1 MFERLKELFAARG
14 ASPNELTESHAT
26 AFAAAMLLLEVAWA
40 DHEIATSE
48 MEAARRGISR
58 LFGLT
63 SEETNAIIARA
74 HREHAASTSIF
85 PFTREL
91 NAALPP
97 VAKRQLVSM
106 LWRLAYTDAVLTG
119 YEEHAIRRIADLLH
133 LSHGDFIAAKL
144 TGRDDGNVS
153 AKPPR
158 ES

>member
-1 MFERLKELFAARG
+1 MFERLKAVFAAHGGR
-14 ASPNELTESHAT
+14 PDEMTESHAT

-40 DHEIATSE
+40 DHDIASSEID
-48 MEAARRGISR
+48 AASRGIAR

-63 SEETNAIIARA
+63 SDATHAIIARA
-74 HREHAASTSIF
+74 RREHANSTSIY

-91 NAALPP
+91 NAELAP
-97 VAKRQLVSM
+97 VAKRELVSM

-133 LSHGDFIAAKL
+133 LSHGDFIAAKR
-144 TGRDDGNVS
+144 TARDVGDVN
-153 AKPPR
+153 ATPPP